1 MKSLIKEKEVVY
13 KQGYKI
19 EKTNKGF
26 LITTAWGNFKYYY
39 PRDKNYTR
47 ALIEYCTGDMI

>member
-19 EKTNKGF
+19 EKTGKGF
-26 LITTAWGNFKYYY
+26 LVTTAWGNFKYYY